1 MSQQYVYDFS
11 VVHICLYIILY
22 IFVADAIA
30 RGSAFFGQGTGPIL
44 LDDVAC
50 VGNESRLLDCQYTSN
65 HNCGHSE
72 DVGVVCNR
80 TCK

>member
-50 VGNESRLLDCQYTSN
+50 VGNETRLVDCRYTSN

-80 TCK
+80 TCE

>member
-1 MSQQYVYDFS
+1 MSQQYMYDFS
-11 VVHICLYIILY
+11 VVHMFIYY
-22 IFVADAIA
+22 FVADAIA
-30 RGSAFFGQGTGPIL
+30 RGSAFFGQGTAHPIL

-50 VGNESRLLDCQYTSN
+50 VGNESRLLDCPYTSN